1 MCESQG
7 QGCGAGP
14 SPGSFL
20 TAAAASST
28 AVESTG
34 TAKAEAESRSEAARI
49 EGEGS
54 VLQAKL
60 KAEALAIETV
70 SGAGAHGRGRP
81 RDLEEA
87 RSLQSQEDTT
97 HPTTQ
102 PYSHGS
108 PLPSIS
114 SLNTCKDG
122 CYTHLP
128 CKPAQTLARFVPGS
142 AYVLHAWSYFTF
154 EIPLRQMLFHFTDE
168 EVEAWL
174 KGLPWSLS
182 QRWHSQGSYLTHYE
196 FTIPALTLS
205 SLGRAG
211 EVTCWPVPT
220 DHTIQSMLAFPLP
233 GG

>member
-7 QGCGAGP
+7 QGRRAGP
-14 SPGSFL
+14 SPGCFL
-20 TAAAASST
+20 TAAATSST

-87 RSLQSQEDTT
+87 QSLQSQEDTM

-102 PYSHGS
+102 PYSPRS

-114 SLNTCKDG
+114 SLNTCKVKMVVTPI
-122 CYTHLP
+122 CRVNL
-128 CKPAQTLARFVPGS
+128 
-142 AYVLHAWSYFTF
+142 
-154 EIPLRQMLFHFTDE
+154 LR
-168 EVEAWL
+168 
-174 KGLPWSLS
+174 PW
-182 QRWHSQGSYLTHYE
+182 
-196 FTIPALTLS
+196 PALCQVVRMFYMHDLIS
-205 SLGRAG
+205 RLKF
-211 EVTCWPVPT
+211 
-220 DHTIQSMLAFPLP
+220 H
-233 GG
+233 